1 MQYRQL
7 GNSDLK
13 VPVVSFGA
21 WVTGGWFWGGAD
33 DNDSIRAIQRAID
46 EGITC
51 IDTAPAYGMGH
62 SEEVVGKAIAGR
74 RDEVVVATKCCLR
87 WDSEDGEYFFD
98 TSDEKGNTATVYR
111 NLKPDSIKYE
121 CEQSLKRLG
130 VDVIDLYQCHWP
142 DPTTPIADTMGAL
155 VELQKAGKIRY
166 YGVSNFTPE
175 MMDECLK
182 HGSIMSDQPPYS
194 PLKRDIEADV
204 MPYCVEKGLGM
215 LVYSPIA
222 QGLMTGKVTMDRE
235 FPESDVRSS
244 HPWFQPRNRK
254 RVLDMLEQ
262 IKPIADGHGATLGQ
276 VTIAWV
282 VAQNGITT
290 ALVGGRTEQQ
300 VVENA
305 QAGDLKLSDEEVA
318 TIRGLVEGLGEP
330 E

>member
-33 DNDSIRAIQRAID
+33 DDDSVRAINRAID

-51 IDTAPAYGMGH
+51 IDTAPAYGMGR
-62 SEEVVGKAIAGR
+62 SETVVGKAIAGR

-98 TSDEKGNTATVYR
+98 TADSEGNTAKIYR
-111 NLKPDSIKYE
+111 NLSPESIKHE

-155 VELQKAGKIRY
+155 VELQEAGKIRHI
-166 YGVSNFTPE
+166 GVSNFTPE
-175 MMDECLK
+175 MMEECLQCTTIV
-182 HGSIMSDQPPYS
+182 SNQPPYN
-194 PLKRDIEADV
+194 PLQRESEADV
-204 MPYCVEKGLGM
+204 LPFCAEKGLGV
-215 LVYSPIA
+215 LAYSPIA
-222 QGLMTGKVTMDRE
+222 QGLMTGRVTMDRV
-235 FPESDVRSS
+235 FPESDVRHSR
-244 HPWFQPRNRK
+244 PWFQPQNRK

-262 IKPIADGHGATLGQ
+262 IKPIAEGHDVTLGQ

-282 VAQNGITT
+282 VAQKGITT

-305 QAGDLKLSDEEVA
+305 KAGALKLSDDEVA